1 MDQPKEQ
8 GSDAAQ
14 LEALC
19 HSFVGAC
26 NTRQLSRSNPVWNFF
41 APTFR
46 AEPDLDPRFK
56 VVDLDELLAQIR
68 EIIASNPAHR
78 IEIFTFDV
86 KVTEKTGNAHVF
98 MTTEITGCP
107 EGVRRQNAVSFEFRK
122 IEGEWRAIWYRGLR
136 GTGGL
141 DSGFGGL

>member
-1 MDQPKEQ
+1 MDTPIEK
-8 GSDAAQ
+8 SADAEH

-19 HSFVGAC
+19 HSFVNAC
-26 NTRQLSRSNPVWNFF
+26 NTRRLDRANPVWDAY

-46 AEPDLDPRFK
+46 AEPDLDPNQK
-56 VVDLDELLAQIR
+56 IVNLEELLAQIR
-68 EIIASNPAHR
+68 EVIAANPAHQ
-78 IEIFTFDV
+78 IEIFSFDV
-86 KVTEKTGNAHVF
+86 KITEKTGNAHVF

-107 EGVRRQNAVSFEFRK
+107 EGVRRQNAVIFEFRK
-122 IEGEWRAIWYRGLR
+122 IEGKWKAIWYRGLR